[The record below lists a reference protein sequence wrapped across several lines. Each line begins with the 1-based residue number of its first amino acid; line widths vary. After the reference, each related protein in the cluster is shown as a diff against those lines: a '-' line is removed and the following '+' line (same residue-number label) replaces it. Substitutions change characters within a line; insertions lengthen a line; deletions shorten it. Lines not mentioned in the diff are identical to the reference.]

1 MNNIT
6 IHRGLKALT
15 VSLVTLLIG
24 GMTTSCNFLDRE
36 PKDAIGPKTYYK
48 TAEQLSTFTIN
59 YTSTIFGGVGGYNGG
74 MATWDNGT
82 DNQASTGGNEGM
94 FTLDRWKV
102 PESGGID
109 FGAIRDVNMFISQTE
124 QRRADGEISGRP
136 EDIDQA
142 IGEAYAIRAMLYY
155 GKLVNFGDYP
165 IEEKVLNVD
174 DALAQSSQRQP
185 RNEVAR
191 YILKNLDKA
200 IELLPETTHRN
211 QRLSKR
217 SVLAL
222 KSRVALFEGTF
233 ELYHRGSGRVPGD
246 ATWPGKD
253 KEWNKGKT
261 FDQAG
266 EVDFFLS
273 QAMEAAKK
281 VGDAVPLQTENTHV
295 MNPTGPKTYSGWNPY
310 YDMYASPDLSVYPE
324 VLLWEEYSA
333 SANKMHFTSNYLQ
346 SGFNSGWTRSL
357 VESFLMK
364 NGKPIYASASGYQG
378 DRTIEAVKVDRD
390 ERLQLFLFSEK
401 TLVNNSKKGGMAE
414 FGAPGIISIQ
424 ENRDVTGYRKRKFY
438 NYDPAKSIGTSASDD
453 CGLIHVRV
461 EEAYLNYIE
470 ASYLK
475 NHTIDATARK
485 YWDALR
491 KRVGITAPIETT
503 IAATDMSY
511 EGDLSRSAYD
521 WGAFSAGQ
529 PIDATLYSIRRERRC
544 ELVGEGYRM
553 DDLKRWRAMDQ
564 VKNYQIEGVNLW
576 DELYKSESYLTDD
589 EKKENQLEG
598 KYSDG
603 GENAKVSSKELSK
616 YIRPYQIRKNYILY
630 PGYTFYEG
638 HYLSPFSI
646 KEMQLCSPT
655 GHSEDSYLY
664 QNIYWPTGTGHVTK

>member
-1 MNNIT
+1 MKKTT
-6 IHRGLKALT
+6 IYQGLRALT
-15 VSLVTLLIG
+15 AALAIG
-24 GMTTSCNFLDRE
+24 AVTTSCDFLG
-36 PKDAIGPKTYYK
+36 KGPLDQISPDTYYS
-48 TAEQLSTFTIN
+48 TAEQLSSFTIN
-59 YTSTIFGGVGGYNGG
+59 YYSTVFPGLGGYNGG
-74 MATWDNGT
+74 KATWDNGT
-82 DNQASTGGNEGM
+82 DNQAATGGNLGM

-102 PESGGID
+102 PSTGGIG
-109 FGAIRDVNMFISQTE
+109 FEAIRDVNKFITE
-124 QRRADGEISGRP
+124 NEARHKEGKISGRP
-136 EDIDQA
+136 EDINQA
-142 IGEAYAIRAMLYY
+142 IGEAYAIRGMLYY
-155 GKLVNFGDYP
+155 DELYAFGDFP
-165 IEEKVLNVD
+165 IADKVLNVD
-174 DALAQSSQRQP
+174 DDLASESKRMP

-191 YILKNLDKA
+191 HILKDLDKA
-200 IELLPETTHRN
+200 IELLPETTPRN

-261 FDQAG
+261 FDQTG

-273 QAMEAAKK
+273 QAMDAAKK
-281 VGDAVPLQTENTHV
+281 VGDAVSLQTENTHI
-295 MNPTGPKTYSGWNPY
+295 MNPTDPKAYSGWNPY

-324 VLLWEEYSA
+324 ILLWEEFGQ
-333 SANKMHFTSNYLQ
+333 SANKLHFTSHYLAR
-346 SGFNSGWTRSL
+346 GFNSGWTRGL
-357 VESFLMK
+357 VESFLMD
-364 NGKPIYASASGYQG
+364 NGLPIYAPASGYKG
-378 DRTIEAVKVDRD
+378 DKTISMVKTDRD
-390 ERLQLFLFSEK
+390 ERLQLFMYDEK
-401 TLVNNSKKGGMAE
+401 SKVNDIKKGGMKD
-414 FGAPGIISIQ
+414 FGAPEIIVIE
-424 ENRDVTGYRKRKFY
+424 ENRDVTGYRQRKFCS
-438 NYDPAKSIGTSASDD
+438 YDPAKGIGTAPSDD

-491 KRVGITAPIETT
+491 NRAGITVPIETT

-511 EGDLSRSAYD
+511 EADLNRSSYD

-544 ELVGEGYRM
+544 ELAGEGFRM
-553 DDLKRWRAMDQ
+553 EDLKRWRAMDQ
-564 VKNYQIEGVNLW
+564 VKNYHIEGINLW
-576 DELYKSESYLTDD
+576 DEIYKSKKYVD
-589 EKKENQLEG
+589 EKTGESQIEG

-603 GENAKVSSKELSK
+603 GEDSKVSSREVSK
-616 YIRPYQIRKNYILY
+616 YLRPYQIRTKYDLY
-630 PGYTFYEG
+630 GGYTFYEG

-646 KEMQLCSPT
+646 AEMQLCSPT
-655 GHSEDSYLY
+655 GHAEDSYLY

>member
-1 MNNIT
+1 M
-6 IHRGLKALT
+6 
-15 VSLVTLLIG
+15 
-24 GMTTSCNFLDRE
+24 
-36 PKDAIGPKTYYK
+36 
-48 TAEQLSTFTIN
+48 
-59 YTSTIFGGVGGYNGG
+59 
-74 MATWDNGT
+74 
-82 DNQASTGGNEGM
+82 
-94 FTLDRWKV
+94 
-102 PESGGID
+102 
-109 FGAIRDVNMFISQTE
+109 
-124 QRRADGEISGRP
+124 
-136 EDIDQA
+136 
-142 IGEAYAIRAMLYY
+142 
-155 GKLVNFGDYP
+155 
-165 IEEKVLNVD
+165 
-174 DALAQSSQRQP
+174 
-185 RNEVAR
+185 
-191 YILKNLDKA
+191 
-200 IELLPETTHRN
+200 
-211 QRLSKR
+211 
-217 SVLAL
+217 
-222 KSRVALFEGTF
+222 
-233 ELYHRGSGRVPGD
+233 
-246 ATWPGKD
+246 
-253 KEWNKGKT
+253 
-261 FDQAG
+261 
-266 EVDFFLS
+266 
-273 QAMEAAKK
+273 
-281 VGDAVPLQTENTHV
+281 
-295 MNPTGPKTYSGWNPY
+295 
-310 YDMYASPDLSVYPE
+310 
-324 VLLWEEYSA
+324 
-333 SANKMHFTSNYLQ
+333 
-346 SGFNSGWTRSL
+346 
-357 VESFLMK
+357 
-364 NGKPIYASASGYQG
+364 
-378 DRTIEAVKVDRD
+378 
-390 ERLQLFLFSEK
+390 
-401 TLVNNSKKGGMAE
+401 
-414 FGAPGIISIQ
+414 
-424 ENRDVTGYRKRKFY
+424 TGYRQRKFY

-655 GHSEDSYLY
+655 GHTEDSYLY
-664 QNIYWPTGTGHVTK
+664 QNIYSPTGTGHVTK

>member
-1 MNNIT
+1 MKKTT
-6 IHRGLKALT
+6 IYQGLRALT
-15 VSLVTLLIG
+15 AAVAIG
-24 GMTTSCNFLDRE
+24 AVTTSCDFLG
-36 PKDAIGPKTYYK
+36 KGPLDQISPDTYYS
-48 TAEQLSTFTIN
+48 TAEQLSSFTIN
-59 YTSTIFGGVGGYNGG
+59 YYSTVFPGLGGYNGG
-74 MATWDNGT
+74 KATWDNGT
-82 DNQASTGGNEGM
+82 DNQAATGGNLGM

-102 PESGGID
+102 PSTGGIG
-109 FGAIRDVNMFISQTE
+109 FGAIRDVNKFINE
-124 QRRADGEISGRP
+124 NEARHKEGKISGRP
-136 EDIDQA
+136 EDINQA
-142 IGEAYAIRAMLYY
+142 IGEAYAIRGMLYY
-155 GKLVNFGDYP
+155 DKLYAFGDFP
-165 IEEKVLNVD
+165 IVDKVLNVD
-174 DALAQSSQRQP
+174 EDLAGESKRMP

-191 YILKNLDKA
+191 HILKDLDKA
-200 IELLPETTHRN
+200 IELLPETTPRN

-261 FDQAG
+261 FDQTG

-273 QAMEAAKK
+273 QAMDAAKK
-281 VGDAVPLQTENTHV
+281 VGDAVSLQTENTHI
-295 MNPTGPKTYSGWNPY
+295 MNPTDPKAYSGWNPY

-324 VLLWEEYSA
+324 ILLWEEFGQ
-333 SANKMHFTSNYLQ
+333 SANKLHFTSHYLAR
-346 SGFNSGWTRSL
+346 GFNSGWTRGL
-357 VESFLMK
+357 VESFLMD
-364 NGKPIYASASGYQG
+364 NGLPIYAPASGYKG
-378 DRTIEAVKVDRD
+378 DKTISMVKTDRD
-390 ERLQLFLFSEK
+390 ERLQLFMYDEK
-401 TLVNNSKKGGMAE
+401 SKVNDIKKGGMKD
-414 FGAPGIISIQ
+414 FGAPEIIVIE
-424 ENRDVTGYRKRKFY
+424 ENRDVTGYRQRKFCS
-438 NYDPAKSIGTSASDD
+438 YDPAKGIGTAPSDD

-491 KRVGITAPIETT
+491 NRAGITVPIETT

-511 EGDLSRSAYD
+511 EADLNRSSYD

-544 ELVGEGYRM
+544 ELAGEGFRM
-553 DDLKRWRAMDQ
+553 EDLKRWRAMDQ
-564 VKNYQIEGVNLW
+564 VKNYHIEGINLW
-576 DELYKSESYLTDD
+576 DEIYKSKKYVD
-589 EKKENQLEG
+589 EKTGESQIEG

-603 GENAKVSSKELSK
+603 GEDSKVSSREVSK
-616 YIRPYQIRKNYILY
+616 YLRPYQIRTKYDLY
-630 PGYTFYEG
+630 GGYTFYEG

-646 KEMQLCSPT
+646 AEMQLCSPT
-655 GHSEDSYLY
+655 GHAEDSYLY